1 MIHRNIRQTLVYLIS
16 LTVLL
21 PMLIMSIAI
30 FISIQ
35 QGINNT
41 VIYRNQV
48 LTKSIALSVEQQI
61 SDASTLLT
69 SITASLDS
77 LEGSENKKK
86 LEVSLLNSG
95 IYESIY
101 VIDENGKVQYALP
114 KNDSYTGFDFSRQ
127 SFIQEALKRTSPMPV
142 YSPVFISTQTKN
154 PTVGVA
160 VRQPIGVFAAYLN
173 LAWLSRLSNA
183 LSNEHLTSLS
193 IVDRNGTTI
202 ANSNKTFVEEQYSI
216 AHTELFSWARRER
229 EGTLRHIFNNDE
241 LISSVSYISGPDW
254 YVFVSEAAES
264 AFKATRD
271 VLVIGLIASIAALLV
286 AALIGYTLG
295 RRILVSVDLLT
306 EETRQIQAGVYRSVQ
321 HKSTYTEINR
331 LIETFNTMSDE
342 VHTRE
347 AQYEETNRQLQQALK
362 QKDILLREIHHR
374 VKNNMQIV
382 SSLLTLQSDELV
394 SQEDLELFENSKL
407 RIQSMAMVHEKI
419 YQSDGVESLPLK
431 EYIQDL
437 VELILY
443 NNQTFMEYSVLGDEV
458 TINLTQA
465 IPCAL
470 SVFEACMNAIKY
482 GADEDGHVQLAI
494 TIEKAAD
501 QVCIVV
507 KDSGPGFPD
516 NFNADTSRSM
526 GFTLMKGLMDQLKGQ
541 LRWYNARGAVVEF
554 SFPLAEN
561 E

>member
-1 MIHRNIRQTLVYLIS
+1 MHRTIRQTLIYFIS

-21 PMLIMSIAI
+21 PMLVMSIAI

-35 QGINNT
+35 RGINST
-41 VIYRNQV
+41 VIYRNQL

-61 SDASTLLT
+61 RDASTLLT

-101 VIDENGKVQYALP
+101 AINENGRVQYALP
-114 KNDSYTGFDFSRQ
+114 KDDSYTGFDFSRQ
-127 SFIQEALKRTSPMPV
+127 SYVQQAFKHNSPIPV
-142 YSPVFISTQTKN
+142 YSPAFISTQTKN
-154 PTVGVA
+154 PTVAVA
-160 VRQPIGVFAAYLN
+160 VHQPSGVFAAYLN

-183 LSNEHLTSLS
+183 LSNERLMFLS

-202 ANSNKTFVEEQYSI
+202 ANSNKAFVEEQYSI
-216 AHTELFSWARRER
+216 ANTELFFWARRER
-229 EGTLRHIFNNDE
+229 KGTLRHIFNNDE
-241 LISSVSYISGPDW
+241 LISSVSYIPDPDW
-254 YVFVSEAAES
+254 YVFVSEPTKS

-271 VLVIGLIASIAALLV
+271 VLVIGLSASLAALLL
-286 AALIGYTLG
+286 AALVGYTIG
-295 RRILVSVDLLT
+295 RRMLVSIDLLT

-321 HKSTYTEINR
+321 YKSTYTEINR

-342 VHTRE
+342 VRTRE
-347 AQYEETNRQLQQALK
+347 AQYEEANRQLQQALK
-362 QKDILLREIHHR
+362 QKDILLREVHHR

-382 SSLLTLQSDELV
+382 SSLLTLQSDKLV
-394 SQEDLELFENSKL
+394 CQEDLELFENSKL

-419 YQSDGVESLPLK
+419 YQTDGVESLPLK

-443 NNQTFMEYSVLGDEV
+443 NNQTFMEYSVLGDAF
-458 TINLTQA
+458 TINLAQA

-482 GADEDGHVQLAI
+482 GANEDGHVQLTI
-494 TIEKAAD
+494 TIKKDAD
-501 QVCIVV
+501 QVHIVV
-507 KDSGPGFPD
+507 KDSGPGFPN
-516 NFNADTSRSM
+516 NFNADISRSM

-554 SFPLAEN
+554 SFPLTEN